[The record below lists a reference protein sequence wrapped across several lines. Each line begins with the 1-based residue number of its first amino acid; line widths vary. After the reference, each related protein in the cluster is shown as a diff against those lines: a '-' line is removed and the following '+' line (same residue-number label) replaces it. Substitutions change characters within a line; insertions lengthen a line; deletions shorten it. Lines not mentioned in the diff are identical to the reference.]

1 MSQDAGDGD
10 STAVAQR
17 AVAERAVAVRAVH
30 DELAGCRDL
39 QPGPVVDAAF
49 RRLVRLVVDT
59 PHEQADAVL
68 AHPALHDVVD
78 DLRSLCFLGEYQ
90 LEAAWAQRIAE
101 SDDPVAELE
110 RFPFAGNYRRLH
122 AMEREA
128 VERLAGAGGRSARA
142 AFVGSGPLPL
152 TAFLLAGEGV
162 RVDNLDRDAAALAL
176 SREVAGAL
184 GVTGLRFVQVD
195 AGGDDVVDLVGY
207 GLVILAA
214 LVGRTPGEK
223 AEVIAHVADAMAP
236 GALLL
241 VRSARGLRTLLYP
254 AVDPSA
260 LAGLDVLGA
269 VHPTGEVINS
279 VIVAR
284 TPPKER

>member
-1 MSQDAGDGD
+1 MSQGAGDGD
-10 STAVAQR
+10 IRAVAQC
-17 AVAERAVAVRAVH
+17 AVAVRAVH
-30 DELAGCRDL
+30 DELAACRDL

-49 RRLVRLVVDT
+49 RRLVRLAVDT
-59 PHEQADAVL
+59 PHEQAEAVL
-68 AHPALHDVVD
+68 AHPTLRDVAD

-90 LEAAWAQRIAE
+90 LEAAWARRIAD
-101 SDDPVAELE
+101 SDDPTAELG
-110 RFPFAGNYRRLH
+110 RFPFADNYRRLR

-128 VERLAGAGGRSARA
+128 VERLAEADGRSARV

-176 SREVAGAL
+176 SRQVAGAL
-184 GVTGLRFVQVD
+184 GVTGLGFVQAD
-195 AGGDDVVDLVGY
+195 AGGDDGVDLVGY

-241 VRSARGLRTLLYP
+241 VRSARDLRTLLYP
-254 AVDPSA
+254 AVDPGA
-260 LAGLDVLGA
+260 LAGLEVLGT

-284 TPPKER
+284 TPPRER

>member
-1 MSQDAGDGD
+1 MTRPDDLGPACDHARLDEAEAAGALVFHAGTALQGD
-10 STAVAQR
+10 
-17 AVAERAVAVRAVH
+17 
-30 DELAGCRDL
+30 
-39 QPGPVVDAAF
+39 
-49 RRLVRLVVDT
+49 RLVT
-59 PHEQADAVL
+59 
-68 AHPALHDVVD
+68 
-78 DLRSLCFLGEYQ
+78 
-90 LEAAWAQRIAE
+90 
-101 SDDPVAELE
+101 
-110 RFPFAGNYRRLH
+110 N
-122 AMEREA
+122 
-128 VERLAGAGGRSARA
+128 GGRI
-142 AFVGSGPLPL
+142 
-152 TAFLLAGEGV
+152 
-162 RVDNLDRDAAALAL
+162 
-176 SREVAGAL
+176 L
-184 GVTGLRFVQVD
+184 GVTGLGFVQVD

-260 LAGLDVLGA
+260 LAGLEVLGT

-284 TPPKER
+284 TPLKER

>member
-10 STAVAQR
+10 SRAVAQR
-17 AVAERAVAVRAVH
+17 ALDLRAIH
-30 DELAGCRDL
+30 DELAACRDL

-59 PHEQADAVL
+59 PDERADAIL
-68 AHPALHDVVD
+68 AHVALRDVAD
-78 DLRSLCFLGEYQ
+78 DLRSLCFEGEYQ
-90 LEAAWAQRIAE
+90 LEAAWALRIAE
-101 SDDPVAELE
+101 SRDPVDELD
-110 RFPFAGNYRRLH
+110 RFPFAGNYRLLH

-128 VERLAGAGGRSARA
+128 VERLAGAGGRAVRV

-162 RVDNLDRDAAALAL
+162 PVDNLDRDAAALAL
-176 SREVAGAL
+176 SRRVAGAL
-184 GVTGLRFVQVD
+184 GVTALGFGRMD
-195 AGGDDVVDLVGY
+195 AGGGEGVDLAGH

-223 AEVIAHVADAMAP
+223 ARVIAHLADAMAP

-254 AVDPSA
+254 AVDPGT
-260 LAGLDVLGA
+260 LAGLDVLGT

-284 TPPKER
+284 KPPKGR

>member
-1 MSQDAGDGD
+1 MPRDAGDGD
-10 STAVAQR
+10 SR
-17 AVAERAVAVRAVH
+17 AVARCAVAVRAVH
-30 DELAGCRDL
+30 DELAACRDL

-59 PHEQADAVL
+59 QHEQAEAVL
-68 AHPALHDVVD
+68 AHPALRDVAD
-78 DLRSLCFLGEYQ
+78 DLRSLCFVGEYQ
-90 LEAAWAQRIAE
+90 LEAAWAQRIAN
-101 SDDPVAELE
+101 SDDPGAELG
-110 RFPFAGNYRRLH
+110 RFPFADNYRRLH

-128 VERLAGAGGRSARA
+128 VERLAEADGRSARV

-176 SREVAGAL
+176 SRRVAGAL
-184 GVTGLRFVQVD
+184 GVTGLGFVQAD
-195 AGGDDVVDLVGY
+195 AGGDDGVDLVGY

-241 VRSARGLRTLLYP
+241 VRSARELRTLLYP
-254 AVDPSA
+254 AVHSGA
-260 LAGLDVLGA
+260 LAGLEVLGT

>member
-1 MSQDAGDGD
+1 MSRDAGDGD
-10 STAVAQR
+10 SRAVAQR
-17 AVAERAVAVRAVH
+17 AVAVRTVH
-30 DELAGCRDL
+30 DQLAACRDL

-110 RFPFAGNYRRLH
+110 QFPFAGNYRRLH

-128 VERLAGAGGRSARA
+128 VERLAGAGGRPARA

-162 RVDNLDRDAAALAL
+162 RIDNLDRDAAALAL

-184 GVTGLRFVQVD
+184 GVTGLGFVQVD

-207 GLVILAA
+207 GLVIVAA

-254 AVDPSA
+254 AVHPSA
-260 LAGLDVLGA
+260 LAGLEVLGT

-284 TPPKER
+284 TAPKER